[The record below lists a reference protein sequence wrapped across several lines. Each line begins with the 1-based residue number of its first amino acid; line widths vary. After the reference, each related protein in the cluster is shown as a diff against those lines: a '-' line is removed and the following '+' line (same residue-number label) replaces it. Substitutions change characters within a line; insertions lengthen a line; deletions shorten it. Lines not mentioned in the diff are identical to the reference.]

1 MNKSGMAASST
12 DRLVKRLQIGLDW
25 LHTWTGVIKP
35 CRFSLIMVAAGAFFL
50 LLVPQG
56 QDLLRG
62 LAERIAGTTANNY
75 LRLFFFLSALFWT
88 VSAWYWS
95 RVMLFLKFPGVPSN
109 IPRFH
114 PFRTKAPR
122 IIGFCAA
129 MSIAAAL
136 FRASFGYEDPN
147 DLGRRLLLGY
157 ALGAFL
163 GAFVFLYL
171 VTKRREWMIVLH
183 KRLKSLSP
191 RPNPILTPFLSFLR
205 ITPSNDLEYGVSAVR
220 DLPRR
225 VKVFAGGTLALA
237 CFLFFLFWLAPQQT
251 APFIGA
257 ASILLLSTAGWI
269 AGGSIL
275 DFVGM
280 RLRIPV
286 LSSLLI
292 LAIIF
297 SFWNDNHAVHT
308 LPTPPPPLEKRQN
321 VREAL
326 MAWHKHQI
334 LHPSP
339 TGFYPLF
346 IVAAE
351 GGGIRAA
358 YWTAGVLSRIT
369 DENPCFPDQ
378 LFAISGVSGGS
389 LGSAAFMA
397 QLADAPVAP
406 DGFYCDREGRR
417 PPGARDF
424 LPATKKI
431 LGEDFLAP
439 VVGAMLYPDLFQ
451 RFLFWPVSS
460 FDRARTL
467 EGAWEKA
474 WKQTKR
480 NDRFSKPFDALWKN
494 QGQKWLP
501 ALFLN
506 STWVETGKR
515 LIISNLRLTPED
527 FNDAEDLN
535 NFYTQESLPLSTAV
549 HLSARFTYVSP
560 AGTLK
565 KEGRIYGRAV
575 DGGYF
580 ENSGETTV
588 LEILQAID
596 ELADAENDVISSA
609 WKKVKPVVIH
619 ISNQPVDPRYITIR
633 LATKDKDKAS
643 SPAPFLNEA
652 LSPVITMLN
661 TRNAR
666 AVYARETVMW
676 HVGQENFL
684 HFGLSKNKMGFPLGW
699 VLSDAVQRQLD
710 NQLDNKTAAFDNPA
724 NLNQISSLLNNRY
737 GGLSSK

>member
-1 MNKSGMAASST
+1 MNQSGIAASFS
-12 DRLVKRLQIGLDW
+12 DRLLKRFQIGLDW
-25 LHTWTGVIKP
+25 IHTWTSVIKP
-35 CRFSLIMVAAGAFFL
+35 CRFSLIMVGAGAFFL

-62 LAERIAGTTANNY
+62 QAERLVGITVDNY

-95 RVMLFLKFPGVPSN
+95 RVMLFLKFPGVPAN
-109 IPRFH
+109 IQRFH

-122 IIGFCAA
+122 YIGFCAA

-136 FRASFGYEDPN
+136 FRASFGYDDPN
-147 DLGRRLLLGY
+147 DPGRRLLLEY

-163 GAFVFLYL
+163 GAFVFLYC
-171 VTKRREWMIVLH
+171 VTKRRKWMAVLY
-183 KRLKSLSP
+183 KRLRSKSP
-191 RPNPILTPFLSFLR
+191 RRHPIVTPFVKLLS
-205 ITPSNDLEYGVSAVR
+205 ITPSDDLEYGVSAVR

-225 VKVFAGGTLALA
+225 VKIFAGGTLALA
-237 CFLFFLFWLAPQQT
+237 CFLFFLFWLAPQKT
-251 APFIGA
+251 APLIGA
-257 ASILLLSTAGWI
+257 AAILLLAAAGWI

-280 RLRIPV
+280 KLRIPV
-286 LSSLLI
+286 LSALLI

-297 SFWNDNHAVHT
+297 SLWNDNHGVRT
-308 LPTPPPPLEKRQN
+308 LPTPPIPLEKRQD

-326 MAWHKHQI
+326 MAWHQHQ
-334 LHPSP
+334 LLRPSP
-339 TGFYPLF
+339 TGHYPLF
-346 IVAAE
+346 VVAAE

-358 YWTAGVLSRIT
+358 YWAASVLSRIT
-369 DENPCFPDQ
+369 DKNPCFPDQ

-389 LGSAAFMA
+389 LGSAVFMA
-397 QLADAPVAP
+397 QLADAPVTA
-406 DGFYCDREGRR
+406 DGFYGDREGLR
-417 PPGARDF
+417 PLGAKDF
-424 LPATKKI
+424 LPTTKKI
-431 LGEDFLAP
+431 LSEDFLAP
-439 VVGAMLYPDLFQ
+439 VVGTMLYPDLFQ
-451 RFLFWPVSS
+451 RFWFWPMPS

-474 WKQTKR
+474 WSQTIK
-480 NDRFSKPFDALWKN
+480 NDRFSKPFNNLWEN

-515 LIISNLRLTPED
+515 LIVSNLRLRPED

-535 NFYTQESLPLSTAV
+535 NFYTKESLPLSTAV

-560 AGTLK
+560 AGSLE

-596 ELADAENDVISSA
+596 ALADNDPA
-609 WKKVKPVVIH
+609 WKKVTPVVIH
-619 ISNQPVDPRYITIR
+619 ISNQPVDPRYKTIR

-643 SPAPFLNEA
+643 SPGLFLSEA

-699 VLSDAVQRQLD
+699 VLSNAVQRQLD
-710 NQLDNKTAAFDNPA
+710 NQLNNNTAVFDNLN
-724 NLNQISSLLNNRY
+724 NLNEVGSLLKNRY
-737 GGLSSK
+737 GGASSK

>member
-1 MNKSGMAASST
+1 MNKSGMTASFT
-12 DRLVKRLQIGLDW
+12 DRLVKRFQLGVDW
-25 LHTWTGVIKP
+25 MHTWISVIKP
-35 CRFSLIMVAAGAFFL
+35 CRFSLIMVGAGAFFL

-56 QDLLRG
+56 EDLLRG
-62 LAERIAGTTANNY
+62 LAERIAGTTADNY

-95 RVMLFLKFPGVPSN
+95 RVMLFLKFPGVPAN

-114 PFRTKAPR
+114 PFRTRAPR
-122 IIGFCAA
+122 TIGFCAA
-129 MSIAAAL
+129 MCIAAAL
-136 FRASFGYEDPN
+136 FRASFGYDDPN
-147 DLGRRLLLGY
+147 DPGRRLLLEY

-163 GAFVFLYL
+163 GSFVFLYC
-171 VTKRREWMIVLH
+171 VTKRRAWMTALH
-183 KRLKSLSP
+183 KRLRALSP
-191 RPNPILTPFLSFLR
+191 PGNGHPIFTPFVSLLR

-251 APFIGA
+251 APLIGA
-257 ASILLLSTAGWI
+257 AAILLLASAGWI

-286 LSSLLI
+286 LSTLLI

-297 SFWNDNHAVHT
+297 SFWNDNHGVRT
-308 LPTPPPPLEKRQN
+308 LPTPPPPLEKRWN

-326 MAWHKHQI
+326 MAWHKHQV
-334 LHPSP
+334 LRPSS

-346 IVAAE
+346 VVAAE

-358 YWTAGVLSRIT
+358 YWAASVLSRIT
-369 DENPCFPDQ
+369 DKNPCFPDQ

-389 LGSAAFMA
+389 LGSAVFIA
-397 QLADAPVAP
+397 QLADAPVFA
-406 DGFYCDREGRR
+406 DGFYADREGRR
-417 PPGARDF
+417 PPGAKDF
-424 LPATKKI
+424 LPNTQKI
-431 LGEDFLAP
+431 LSENFLAP

-451 RFLFWPVSS
+451 RFWFWPMPS

-474 WKQTKR
+474 WSETTK
-480 NDRFSKPFDALWKN
+480 NDRFSKPFDNLWEK
-494 QGQKWLP
+494 QGRKWLP

-535 NFYTQESLPLSTAV
+535 NFYTKESLPLSTAV
-549 HLSARFTYVSP
+549 HLSARFTYISP
-560 AGTLK
+560 AGTLEK
-565 KEGRIYGRAV
+565 GGRIYGRAV

-596 ELADAENDVISSA
+596 TLADNDPA

-619 ISNQPVDPRYITIR
+619 ISNEPVDPRYKIIR
-633 LATKDKDKAS
+633 LAAKDKDKAS
-643 SPAPFLNEA
+643 SPGPFLNEA
-652 LSPVITMLN
+652 LSPVRAMLN

-684 HFGLSKNKMGFPLGW
+684 HFGLCKNKMGFPLGW

-710 NQLDNKTAAFDNPA
+710 NQLANKTAAFDNPT
-724 NLNQISSLLNNRY
+724 NLKQIDSLLNNRY
-737 GGLSSK
+737 GGPSSK

>member
-1 MNKSGMAASST
+1 MNKSGVAASFT

-25 LHTWTGVIKP
+25 IHTWTSVIKP
-35 CRFSLIMVAAGAFFL
+35 CRFPLIMVGAGAFFL

-56 QDLLRG
+56 EDLLRG
-62 LAERIAGTTANNY
+62 LAERIAGTTADNY
-75 LRLFFFLSALFWT
+75 LRLFFFMSALFWT

-95 RVMLFLKFPGVPSN
+95 RVMLFLKFPGVPPN
-109 IPRFH
+109 ISRFH

-122 IIGFCAA
+122 YVGFCAA
-129 MSIAAAL
+129 MCIAAAL
-136 FRASFGYEDPN
+136 FRASFGYDDPN
-147 DLGRRLLLGY
+147 DPGRRLLLEY

-163 GAFVFLYL
+163 GAFVFLYC
-171 VTKRREWMIVLH
+171 VTKRRKWMAVLY
-183 KRLKSLSP
+183 KRLRSKSP
-191 RPNPILTPFLSFLR
+191 RRHPIVTPFVKLLS
-205 ITPSNDLEYGVSAVR
+205 ITPSDDLEYGVSAVR

-225 VKVFAGGTLALA
+225 VKIFAGGTLALA
-237 CFLFFLFWLAPQQT
+237 CCLFFLFWLAPQQT
-251 APFIGA
+251 APLIGA
-257 ASILLLSTAGWI
+257 AAILLLAAAGWI

-275 DFVGM
+275 DFIGM

-297 SFWNDNHAVHT
+297 SLWNDNHEVRT
-308 LPTPPPPLEKRQN
+308 LPTPPPPLEKRWN

-326 MAWHKHQI
+326 MAWHEHQ
-334 LHPSP
+334 LLRPSP
-339 TGFYPLF
+339 NGFYPLF

-358 YWTAGVLSRIT
+358 YWAASVLGRIT
-369 DENPCFPDQ
+369 DKNPCFPDQ

-389 LGSAAFMA
+389 LGSAVFIA
-397 QLADAPVAP
+397 QLADAPVTA
-406 DGFYCDREGRR
+406 DGFYDDREGRR
-417 PPGARDF
+417 PPGAKDI
-424 LPATKKI
+424 LPNTQKI
-431 LGEDFLAP
+431 LSENFLAP

-451 RFLFWPVSS
+451 RFWFWPMPS

-474 WKQTKR
+474 WRQTIK
-480 NDRFSKPFDALWKN
+480 NDRFSEPFDNLWKN

-515 LIISNLRLTPED
+515 LIVSNLRLRPED

-535 NFYTQESLPLSTAV
+535 NFYTKESLPLSTAV

-560 AGTLK
+560 AGTLE

-596 ELADAENDVISSA
+596 VLADNDPA
-609 WKKVKPVVIH
+609 WKKVTPVVIH
-619 ISNQPVDPRYITIR
+619 ISNQPVDPRHKNIR

-643 SPAPFLNEA
+643 SPGLFLSEA
-652 LSPVITMLN
+652 LSPVTTMLN

-710 NQLDNKTAAFDNPA
+710 NQLGNNTAAFDNLN
-724 NLNQISSLLNNRY
+724 NLTQIGSLLKNRY
-737 GGLSSK
+737 DGASSK